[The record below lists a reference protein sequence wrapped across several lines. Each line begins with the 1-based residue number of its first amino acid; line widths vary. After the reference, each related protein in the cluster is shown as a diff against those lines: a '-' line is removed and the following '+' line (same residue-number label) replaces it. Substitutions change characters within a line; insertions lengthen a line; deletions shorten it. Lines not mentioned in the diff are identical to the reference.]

1 MITLKHILVP
11 TDFSETSEAAAKYGV
26 ALARAFNATL
36 HLLHVEPRRDLQIIV
51 ERELVVEKYL
61 SDPAAATSPQNAA
74 RELLGKILTEQEEKE
89 LRAEY
94 VLRASGLG
102 GPYVEIVRYAK
113 ERTIDLIVM
122 GTHGRGFVAHMLMGS
137 VAEKV
142 VRKAPCPVLTVRH
155 PEHEFVIPDEPARH
169 PGRTSGQGA
178 PSSAGQL
185 TTAR

>member
-61 SDPAAATSPQNAA
+61 SDPTAATSAQNAA
-74 RELLGKILTEQEEKE
+74 REILGKILTEQEEKE
-89 LRAEY
+89 VRAEY

-102 GPYVEIVRYAK
+102 GNLHVEIVRYAK

-169 PGRTSGQGA
+169 PERTS
-178 PSSAGQL
+178 
-185 TTAR
+185 